1 MNNSLKKRLL
11 SVVMAAVMAFSMLP
25 TTAWAA
31 MAENRSAAGQTRTEQ
46 KKDGNDA
53 YAVTQDAENGVAVRA
68 AAAVRAGVVR
78 KVICLDTTTMKDVTH
93 QLDSD
98 GGWHWVPA
106 PANCLTLKNVQIVA
120 SGGNALIL
128 PDGATVVVEGD
139 CVIEGGADS
148 AVWSKGK
155 VSVELEQ
162 DASLT
167 VNGLGWYAQGNMT
180 VTRAYDAYTGGELIV
195 NFKGNKSGGITRGAA
210 INMGSNTLYVEKGM
224 KVTADGGT
232 AVKDGDSCGVK
243 GAVYVDSGAELVAI
257 GGSAGST
264 GVSRGIFGNVTVSN
278 GTITA
283 TGGSGIKSY
292 GFFGDTLSVS
302 NGAELHATGGTAV
315 QNTASSA
322 KPTSGGIY
330 LSSTA
335 TINAATVNATGG
347 VAPCGNGFA
356 SVGLQMTSGS
366 KLKVERDGVLNA
378 NGGQLTTGS
387 STNEKNGFSA
397 GINMMGAR
405 DADLLVSA
413 TGTVTAIGNPTRTD
427 GVEVQSYGVNYT
439 DTGDLAITLSDAASF
454 KAAGGIAASRVR
466 FWPDTVSIKGSA
478 AYKDFVNVTDGY
490 NRFYNSTY
498 VKSDDVTDLAK
509 SLVVTVCDHSAGF
522 TDGKCSNC
530 GYQCPHTGVDDTGK
544 CSTCGTQMAAKVTA
558 SGKDTLYTDIDEA
571 MEAAFGYANATV
583 TLLADAVVT
592 EATFTGNATVV
603 LEMGDYTLGGSFT
616 LENGASLAISK
627 DNGAAGQL
635 TANIKVDTSV
645 LTLIEDAS
653 SAATSVV
660 ALHNAAT
667 LDCQSTAFGGTVEL
681 YSGTVELRCGNT
693 PCTFAKIVNKTDA
706 PICLYD
712 IVGTGKAVV
721 NSYNSMLTRAGATLR
736 ANSAAVGART
746 IQTCTHPSGVMTDGK
761 CICGYNCPH
770 DNIDNETG
778 KCSDCGKQVYAV
790 KVTQKHDNPKF
801 YATLQ
806 EAVDAAANILPA
818 YECVITLLDDVDLT
832 KTPGALG
839 TAVYVRYGSVF
850 TLDLGGH
857 TLSGAKA
864 HDGVLNVAHGE
875 ANVTVRNG
883 IIVNTY
889 DQETGGADGIY
900 MSRGTLVLQA
910 DSGLTVISG
919 KSNSQSIGAAIRADG
934 GMLYIL
940 SGTFNGR
947 LEVHN
952 TGTSVHLQGGT
963 FTEGVNLYNDITPYS
978 ILDDGY
984 TFIKTDDS
992 SVIDL
997 SDESLKS
1004 GSVWKLSA
1012 SVTVADHTHDFTN
1025 GGKCACGMAC
1035 THEHY
1040 NNEGKCT
1047 VCGAEAAMMLTQTDG
1062 TVTYGGYLNM
1072 WAFLQDG
1079 ANQPVSGTLTLL
1091 DNVSFDKKNQHGML
1105 WISGDLTLDLNGK
1118 TLSCTDESEQSR
1130 TLTLYGTTE
1139 GSTLTVIDS
1148 KGTGKSTVALSPAGP
1163 MTLVIKSGTFESPY
1177 ESGYAAS
1184 VGSTSGGA
1192 KLRIEGGTFD
1202 SVYGLKDDAV
1212 EGQGGTL
1219 ELAGGTITGSL
1230 WSSVRDQGGV
1240 VAIDMRELLAE
1251 GYIYQQNGVS
1261 LRRDDPQL
1269 KNPAKSLRGTIT
1281 VVKCAHESMTGGVC
1295 NYCGASYEA
1304 TVTST
1309 TGEIT
1314 SYDTFENAI
1323 AAAASLNGCTVKLL
1337 TDVAVEADYTIGEG
1351 TFTIDF
1357 NGKRLTVDGNN
1368 FFVAGP
1374 AVVTLQDDSAAIQL
1388 SQLCVPNAVEGG
1400 KIIVNS
1406 GKFAGGIVQQPQGT
1420 LLLNGGYFGMI
1431 TLWDENGDMM
1441 DLLGTGKTY
1450 KYTQAPDSWLD
1461 DSDADT
1467 SSMPG
1472 QKRLHEVE
1480 VVGVPLSIIRQ
1491 VPASGPL
1498 TVYETSPV
1506 KPDLKVVATYDATMG
1521 GNVTAVLYY
1530 RASAIEGWT
1539 EMTDAAEV
1547 EDIGN
1552 GIVTVTSKTTL
1563 QNGQYQFQLTYR
1575 GYRVESRDFTVVL
1588 ETCEHP
1594 DIDANGKC
1602 GTCQHQFVATLT
1614 APDSTVT
1621 GYTTLGEAL
1630 TAVETPSADAQNATK
1645 YTVKLHQDVT
1655 EDVRITGGK
1664 FTLDLNGKTATA
1676 ANGTTISG
1684 ATTMVIITK
1693 GKLVSDVT
1701 ISGSAQVTVD
1711 GAEGL
1716 GTITLQDSSNLIF
1729 WPRSSAAAF
1738 KVESAAALL
1747 TMNGGAVDTIHMTAG
1762 TVNANGASLIVGQVD
1777 VNGGEMNVRDGVAF
1791 NGDVNIKDGA
1801 KMTVALGSTAKFYG
1815 LLHFAE
1821 AATGEL
1827 ASGTYEK
1834 LTCQNGRWVRE
1845 LLKSGCV
1852 YYGISTSEIL
1862 QGKTD
1867 QLTGVKVIQHTHS
1880 VGDDGACACGES
1892 FMASVS
1898 GGTKTDWYKTLGEAL
1913 AAVRIPSANAQDA
1926 TKYTVKLYQDTAED
1940 VSITGGKFT
1949 LDLNGKSVG
1958 DFDTSDRTAFV
1969 VSGSAVV
1976 ILTGGVTVW
1985 YGMQIKDTAN
1995 LTVNSTRGL
2004 SVVELYGSA
2013 SLTANGVNIPYLKN
2027 MEGTPAATVNGGMIT
2042 YMTIKAGTVE
2052 LTGNVTVGYEFEVPS
2067 GSVLTVRSGAQGKEP
2082 VLEDVVTI
2090 RKGGKLV
2097 ASAGEFE
2104 SEVVFDTGAKGELSG
2119 GTYGHIE
2126 CGSDQLLKD
2135 VLKTGYAFFADNQL
2149 VNGYVTS
2156 LTGRVYTVKGHAI
2169 HDYKWDTTTHE
2180 KKCGCGDVI
2189 ETDTAAPVI
2198 DFLNGAEI
2206 ETENGQ
2212 KVMDVTDNVSYTVTD
2227 ANRVRVTVSY
2237 DNGAPEEVI
2246 PTAGSRY
2253 ELSLNEGDGKLVTIT
2268 ATDDAGNVTTVTFTL
2283 YRLVEMRVIDHEG
2296 VAVAAADL
2304 TKTVRNG
2311 QPYILRVT
2319 MQPGYTG
2326 AGGLELEQGLL
2337 PRQSFIGN
2345 DTVGYTIQ
2353 VTADFSNSLLNIL
2366 GAYDNTHPTAEIVIQ
2381 SSKFNN
2387 FMNRIT
2393 FGLFFKETQT
2403 VNVTAAD
2410 VGAGL
2415 DKVEYLLS
2423 GTAFTDETAVANAA
2437 GWTALTLNA
2446 DGAGSFTL
2454 DPNSKSFLYVKATD
2468 KGGNVTVINADGMVI
2483 YTDAQPITTRINFA
2497 KTSTEDSVFYVR
2509 DNGNTVKSIT
2519 MGNSVLEKDT
2529 DYRIGTSA
2537 NGQLPITLTNSFLQA
2552 LTAGSYTLTV
2562 SYNPL
2567 GETFVSGGDNQTPA
2581 ATTVAL
2587 SVGKATVNA
2596 TIASMDKIYDSQPVT
2611 PSATTESDG
2620 AMTWEFKPDG
2630 ADPSAYTTTT
2640 APEDAGTYNVRLTVA
2655 ETERYNAISETATFT
2670 ITPRDL
2676 TLQTPALENKTYD
2689 GNTSIVCSYYDS
2701 ERAMVGKISGD
2712 DLSIV
2717 MGQAN
2722 ADSPDVGYRR
2732 VTFTGFGLTGDDAPN
2747 YNLTGQ
2753 PISGSAEI
2761 AVRTLTIDNLV
2772 VSDKLYDGLNTAAI
2786 EGTPTLVNLV
2796 DGESLTLRCGTP
2808 AFDTA
2813 AVGDNIP
2820 VSFTEFTIADSATG
2834 KAGNYSLTQPTG
2846 ITASIRAYVATGAE
2860 YTATTGEWTNQ
2871 DFVVTAADGWQVST
2885 TNTANGDWRDGLTR
2899 SDETGTGSLTFYVK
2913 NAANGYISEAIALT
2927 YKIDKTNP
2935 TGELRIDERSAWQ
2948 SFWNTISFNLFYKSE
2963 QTVTLTAADEASGV
2977 AATGYLLSEED
2988 YSVAQL
2994 EGMTFQPYTAPVAI
3008 TPDSRLIAYA
3018 RITDVAGNVTYL
3030 RSDGVVLDA
3039 TAPVITGVD
3048 DGTVYCDSVTF
3059 TVTDAYLDTVTVDG
3073 AAAVSA
3079 PTRTVES
3086 TYVIE
3091 ADSQLHTIV
3100 ATDRAGNSTQVQVTV
3115 NDGHTVGTPATC
3127 KDLAVCKYCGESF
3140 GDLAPD
3146 NHDGLRRVAKVNAT
3160 STTDGNIEYWFCDGC
3175 GKYYLDAAATREI
3188 TREDTILPAIG
3199 LRIVDD
3205 VKVWSPD
3212 DKPLGVIFHPDYDS
3226 FTVQIDGVTVDPANY
3241 DVTTDPATGKLIVT
3255 FRTPFLRTLAFG
3267 EHTITIRSNDGSAS
3281 VSFKVDRAYANAPD
3295 GKTDGKGE
3303 SGGKDGKDG
3312 VKSAGTGDSFPM
3324 GSMVA
3329 ALFISGGA
3337 LALMSIRARRKEEEE

>member
-1 MNNSLKKRLL
+1 
-11 SVVMAAVMAFSMLP
+11 
-25 TTAWAA
+25 
-31 MAENRSAAGQTRTEQ
+31 
-46 KKDGNDA
+46 
-53 YAVTQDAENGVAVRA
+53 
-68 AAAVRAGVVR
+68 
-78 KVICLDTTTMKDVTH
+78 
-93 QLDSD
+93 
-98 GGWHWVPA
+98 
-106 PANCLTLKNVQIVA
+106 
-120 SGGNALIL
+120 
-128 PDGATVVVEGD
+128 
-139 CVIEGGADS
+139 
-148 AVWSKGK
+148 
-155 VSVELEQ
+155 
-162 DASLT
+162 
-167 VNGLGWYAQGNMT
+167 MT
-180 VTRAYDAYTGGELIV
+180 
-195 NFKGNKSGGITRGAA
+195 
-210 INMGSNTLYVEKGM
+210 
-224 KVTADGGT
+224 
-232 AVKDGDSCGVK
+232 
-243 GAVYVDSGAELVAI
+243 
-257 GGSAGST
+257 
-264 GVSRGIFGNVTVSN
+264 
-278 GTITA
+278 
-283 TGGSGIKSY
+283 
-292 GFFGDTLSVS
+292 
-302 NGAELHATGGTAV
+302 
-315 QNTASSA
+315 
-322 KPTSGGIY
+322 
-330 LSSTA
+330 
-335 TINAATVNATGG
+335 
-347 VAPCGNGFA
+347 
-356 SVGLQMTSGS
+356 
-366 KLKVERDGVLNA
+366 
-378 NGGQLTTGS
+378 
-387 STNEKNGFSA
+387 
-397 GINMMGAR
+397 
-405 DADLLVSA
+405 
-413 TGTVTAIGNPTRTD
+413 
-427 GVEVQSYGVNYT
+427 
-439 DTGDLAITLSDAASF
+439 
-454 KAAGGIAASRVR
+454 
-466 FWPDTVSIKGSA
+466 
-478 AYKDFVNVTDGY
+478 
-490 NRFYNSTY
+490 
-498 VKSDDVTDLAK
+498 
-509 SLVVTVCDHSAGF
+509 
-522 TDGKCSNC
+522 
-530 GYQCPHTGVDDTGK
+530 
-544 CSTCGTQMAAKVTA
+544 
-558 SGKDTLYTDIDEA
+558 
-571 MEAAFGYANATV
+571 AAFGYSNATV

-627 DNGAAGQL
+627 DNGAAGKL

-653 SAATSVV
+653 PAATSVV

-667 LDCQSTAFGGTVEL
+667 LDCQSTDFGGTVEL
-681 YSGTVELRCGNT
+681 YSGAVELRCGNT

-712 IVGTGKAVV
+712 IVGAGKAVV
-721 NSYNSMLTRAGATLR
+721 NSYNSMLTRAGATLQ

-746 IQTCTHPSGVMTDGK
+746 IRTCTHPSDVMTDGK

-778 KCSDCGKQVYAV
+778 KCEACGKQVYAV
-790 KVTQKHDNPKF
+790 KVTQKHDDPKF

-806 EAVDAAANILPA
+806 EAVDAAASA
-818 YECVITLLDDVDLT
+818 AATDGCVITLLDDMDLGVDCVEI
-832 KTPGALG
+832 KAG
-839 TAVYVRYGSVF
+839 VF
-850 TLDLGGH
+850 VLDLGGH
-857 TLSGAKA
+857 TLSGESAY
-864 HDGVLNVAHGE
+864 DGVLNVLGAD
-875 ANVTVRNG
+875 ADVAVRNG
-883 IIVNTY
+883 AIVNTH
-889 DQETGGADGIY
+889 DQGNGDANGIYVKRGVLLVPQGGSLTVTGGD
-900 MSRGTLVLQA
+900 Q
-910 DSGLTVISG
+910 
-919 KSNSQSIGAAIRADG
+919 NSSWGSGAAVYADG
-934 GMLYIL
+934 GMLYIQ
-940 SGTFNGR
+940 SGTFKGR
-947 LEVHN
+947 LDVRN
-952 TGTSVHLQGGT
+952 TSTSVHLQGGT
-963 FTEGVNLYNDITPYS
+963 FTEGVHLYSNITPNS

-984 TFIKTDDS
+984 TFIKTADS

-1012 SVTVADHTHDFTN
+1012 SVTVAQHTHDFTN
-1025 GGKCACGMAC
+1025 GGVCACGMAC

-1047 VCGAEAAMMLTQTDG
+1047 VCGAEAAMKLTQTDG
-1062 TVTYGGYLNM
+1062 TVTYGSYLNM

-1118 TLSCTDESEQSR
+1118 TLSCTAESEQSR
-1130 TLTLYGTTE
+1130 TLTLVGTTE
-1139 GSTLTVIDS
+1139 GSTLTIIDS
-1148 KGTGKSTVALSPAGP
+1148 KGTGKSTVTLSPAGP
-1163 MTLVIKSGTFESPY
+1163 MTLVIRSGTFESPY

-1269 KNPAKSLRGTIT
+1269 KNPAKSLRGPIT
-1281 VVKCAHESMTGGVC
+1281 VVKCAHESMTDGVC
-1295 NYCGASYEA
+1295 DYCGASYEA

-1309 TGEIT
+1309 AGEIT

-1323 AAAASLNGCTVKLL
+1323 AAAADLNGCTVKLL
-1337 TDVAVEADYTIGEG
+1337 TDVAVGPDYTIGAG

-1357 NGKRLTVDGNN
+1357 NGKRLTVDGNSL
-1368 FFVAGP
+1368 FVAGP
-1374 AVVTLQDDSAAIQL
+1374 AVVTLQNSAAIQL
-1388 SQLCVPNAVEGG
+1388 SQSCVPNAVEGG
-1400 KIIVNS
+1400 RIIVNS
-1406 GKFAGGIVQQPQGT
+1406 GKFAGGIVQQPQST

-1431 TLWDENGDMM
+1431 TLMDSDESLM
-1441 DLLGTGKTY
+1441 DLLGAGKTY
-1450 KYTQAPDSWLD
+1450 KYVLGNDFWPDD
-1461 DSDADT
+1461 DDADKT
-1467 SSMPG
+1467 SAPG

-1506 KPDLKVVATYDATMG
+1506 KPDLQVVATYDATMG
-1521 GNVTAVLYY
+1521 GNVTAVLCY
-1530 RASAIEGWT
+1530 RTDAIKGWT

-1547 EDIGN
+1547 DDIGN
-1552 GIVTVTSKTTL
+1552 GTVTVTSKTTL
-1563 QNGQYQFQLTYR
+1563 QNGQYQFGLTYR
-1575 GYRVESRDFTVVL
+1575 GYRVESRDFTV
-1588 ETCEHP
+1588 TITDCTHP
-1594 DIDANGKC
+1594 DIDNTGKC

-1614 APDSTVT
+1614 EPDKTVT

-1630 TAVETPSADAQNATK
+1630 AAVETPSADAQNAVG
-1645 YTVKLHQDVT
+1645 YTVKLHQDTT
-1655 EDVRITGGK
+1655 EDVNITGGK

-1711 GAEGL
+1711 GAVDL

-1729 WPRSSAAAF
+1729 WPGSSAAAF

-1747 TMNGGAVDTIHMTAG
+1747 TMNGGAVGAIHMTAG
-1762 TVNANGASLIVGQVD
+1762 TVNANGASLIAGQVD
-1777 VNGGEMNVRDGVAF
+1777 VNGGEMNVRDGVVF
-1791 NGDVNIKDGA
+1791 NEDVNIKDGA

-1880 VGDDGACACGES
+1880 VGDDGTCACGES

-1898 GGTKTDWYKTLGEAL
+1898 DGARTDWYKTLGEAL
-1913 AAVRIPSANAQDA
+1913 TAVKILSASAQDA
-1926 TKYTVKLYQDTAED
+1926 TKYTVKVYKDVTED

-1969 VSGSAVV
+1969 VSGSAEV
-1976 ILTGGVTVW
+1976 ILTGGRTVW

-2052 LTGNVTVGYEFEVPS
+2052 LTGDVTVGYEFEVPS

-2135 VLKTGYAFFADNQL
+2135 VLMTGYAFFAGSRL
-2149 VNGYVTS
+2149 ENGYVTE
-2156 LTGRVYTVKGHAI
+2156 LVGKTYTVQPHTHSYA
-2169 HDYKWDTTTHE
+2169 WDTTTHE

-2206 ETENGQ
+2206 NTENGQ
-2212 KVMDVTDNVSYTVTD
+2212 KVMDATDNVSYTVTD

-2237 DNGAPEEVI
+2237 DNGAPEQVI
-2246 PTAGSRY
+2246 PTAGSLY

-2296 VAVAAADL
+2296 VAVADADL

-2311 QPYILRVT
+2311 QPYILHVT
-2319 MQPGYTG
+2319 MLPGYTG

-2337 PRQSFIGN
+2337 PRQPFTGN
-2345 DTVGYTIQ
+2345 DTVGYVVQ
-2353 VTADFSNSLLNIL
+2353 VRADSTNRFLNIL
-2366 GAYDNTHPTAEIVIQ
+2366 GAYDNKAPTAEITIQ
-2381 SSKFNN
+2381 NSSFKDFV
-2387 FMNRIT
+2387 NRIT
-2393 FGLFFKETQT
+2393 FGLFFRETQT

-2423 GTAFTDETAVANAA
+2423 GTAFTDKAVVEAA
-2437 GWTALTLNA
+2437 TGWTALTLNA
-2446 DGAGSFTL
+2446 DGAGSFPV

-2497 KTSTEDSVFYVR
+2497 KTSTEDSVFYVK

-2519 MGNSVLEKDT
+2519 MGNRELVKDT
-2529 DYRIGTSA
+2529 EYRVGTSA
-2537 NGQLPITLTNSFLQA
+2537 SGQLPITLTNSFLQA

-2596 TIASMDKIYDSQPVT
+2596 TIASMDKTYDSQPVT

-2630 ADPSAYTTTT
+2630 ADSSAYTTT

-2655 ETERYNAISETATFT
+2655 ETDHYNRIEETTTFT
-2670 ITPRDL
+2670 ITQRDL
-2676 TLQTPALENKTYD
+2676 TLHTPALENKTYD
-2689 GNTSIVCSYYDS
+2689 GNTAIVCAYYDS
-2701 ERAMVGKISGD
+2701 ERAMEGKIPGD
-2712 DLSIV
+2712 DLSVV

-2722 ADSPDVGYRR
+2722 ADSADVGYRT
-2732 VTFTGFGLTGDDAPN
+2732 VTFTGFGLTGDDASN

-2753 PISGSAEI
+2753 PGSGSAEI
-2761 AVRTLTIDNLV
+2761 TVRTLTIGDLT

-2808 AFDTA
+2808 AFDTV

-2846 ITASIRAYVATGAE
+2846 ITASIRAYAATGAE
-2860 YTATTGEWTNQ
+2860 YTAATGEWTNQ

-2913 NAANGYISEAIALT
+2913 NAADGYISEAIALT

-2935 TGELRIDERSAWQ
+2935 TGEIRIDERSAWQ

-3175 GKYYLDAAATREI
+3175 GKYYLDAAATRKI

-3267 EHTITIRSNDGSAS
+3267 EHTITILSNDGSAS

>member
-1 MNNSLKKRLL
+1 MNNNSLKKRLL
-11 SVVMAAVMAFSMLP
+11 SVVMAAVMVFSMLP

-68 AAAVRAGVVR
+68 AAAVRAPVV
-78 KVICLDTTTMKDVTH
+78 KNVVEIDLTDGKDH
-93 QLDSD
+93 RSEYGAG
-98 GGWHWVPA
+98 GGWDWVDGA
-106 PANCLTLKNVQIVA
+106 KWLRLENVQIIA
-120 SGGNALIL
+120 SGEYALKL
-128 PDGATVVVEGD
+128 PDGATVEVVGD
-139 CVIEGGADS
+139 CSITGGGAGGS

-155 VSVELEQ
+155 VTVELEE

-167 VNGLGWYAQGNMT
+167 VGGLGWHTDGDMT
-180 VTRAYDAYTGGELIV
+180 VKQSYGSGGELIV
-195 NFKGNKSGGITRGAA
+195 NFGGDKSGNFTSGAA
-210 INMGSNTLYVEKGM
+210 IRAFRSNLTVNGVT
-224 KVTADGGT
+224 VTANGGS
-232 AVKDGDSCGVK
+232 AVKDGKSYGVFASNVFVEN
-243 GAVYVDSGAELVAI
+243 GGTLIAD
-257 GGSAGST
+257 GGSASNT
-264 GVSRGIFGNVTVSN
+264 DTSYGISAFVNVDN
-278 GTITA
+278 GTIIA
-283 TGGSGIKSY
+283 TGGKGAKSFGISSGSLTADNGAVITAAGGEVARDVNASIVP
-292 GFFGDTLSVS
+292 LSVGIS
-302 NGAELHATGGTAV
+302 VNGSATLGR
-315 QNTASSA
+315 
-322 KPTSGGIY
+322 
-330 LSSTA
+330 
-335 TINAATVNATGG
+335 ATVTANGG
-347 VAPCGNGFA
+347 VAPCGTNFA

-366 KLKVERDGVLNA
+366 RLTVNSGGVVNA
-378 NGGQLTTGS
+378 TGGQLTTGS

-397 GINMMGAR
+397 GINMAGAS
-405 DADLLVSA
+405 DADLLVNG
-413 TGTVTAIGNPTRTD
+413 TGSVTAIGNPTRTD
-427 GVEVQSYGVNYT
+427 GVTVESYGVNYT
-439 DTGDLAITLSDAASF
+439 DKGDLAITLSDAASF
-454 KAAGGIAASRVR
+454 KASGGIAASRVR
-466 FWPDTVSIKGSA
+466 FWPNTVSIKGSA
-478 AYKDFVNVTDGY
+478 AYNDFVNVTDGY
-490 NRFYNSTY
+490 NRFHNSTY
-498 VKSDDVTDLAK
+498 VKSDDLYDLAK
-509 SLVVTVCDHSAGF
+509 SRVVTVCDHSAGF

-558 SGKDTLYTDIDEA
+558 SGKDTLYTTIDEA
-571 MEAAFGYANATV
+571 MTAAFGHSDATV

-635 TANIKVDTSV
+635 TANIEVDTAV

-653 SAATSVV
+653 LAATSVV

-681 YSGTVELRCGNT
+681 YSGAVELRCGNT

-746 IQTCTHPSGVMTDGK
+746 IQTCTHPSGAMTDGV
-761 CICGYNCPH
+761 CVCGYNCPH
-770 DNIDNETG
+770 DTINNETG
-778 KCSDCGKQVYAV
+778 KCEACGRQVYAV

-900 MSRGTLVLQA
+900 MSRGTLILQA
-910 DSGLTVISG
+910 DGGLTVTGG
-919 KSNSQSIGAAIRADG
+919 KSGAQSIGAAIRADG

-947 LEVHN
+947 LDVYN

-963 FTEGVNLYNDITPYS
+963 FTEGVNLYHNITPYS
-978 ILDDGY
+978 ILDTGY
-984 TFIKTDDS
+984 TFVKTDDS

-1012 SVTVADHTHDFTN
+1012 SVTVAQHTHDFTN
-1025 GGKCACGMAC
+1025 GGVCACGMAC

-1047 VCGAEAAMMLTQTDG
+1047 VCGAEATMMLTQTDG
-1062 TVTYGGYLNM
+1062 TVTYGSYLNM

-1118 TLSCTDESEQSR
+1118 TLSCTAESEQSR
-1130 TLTLYGTTE
+1130 TLTLVGSTE
-1139 GSTLTVIDS
+1139 GSTLTIIDS
-1148 KGTGKSTVALSPAGP
+1148 KGTGKSTVVLSPAGP
-1163 MTLVIKSGTFESPY
+1163 MTLVIRSGTFESPY

-1202 SVYGLKDDAV
+1202 SVYGLKSD
-1212 EGQGGTL
+1212 GGTL

-1251 GYIYQQNGVS
+1251 GYIYQLNGAS
-1261 LRRDDPQL
+1261 LRRDDERL
-1269 KNPAKSLRGTIT
+1269 NPAKSLQGTIT
-1281 VVKCAHESMTGGVC
+1281 VVQCAHESMNGGVC
-1295 NYCGASYEA
+1295 DYCGASYEA

-1309 TGEIT
+1309 AGEIT
-1314 SYDTFENAI
+1314 SYQTFEEAI
-1323 AAAASLNGCTVKLL
+1323 AAAADLDGCTVKLL
-1337 TDVAVEADYTIGEG
+1337 TDVAVEADYTIGAG

-1357 NGKRLTVDGNN
+1357 NGKRLTVAERNL
-1368 FFVAGP
+1368 FVVNL

-1388 SQLCVPNAVEGG
+1388 SQSCVPNAVEGG
-1400 KIIVNS
+1400 RIIVNS

-1431 TLWDENGDMM
+1431 TLWDENGDVM
-1441 DLLGTGKTY
+1441 DLLGAGKTY
-1450 KYTQAPDSWLD
+1450 KSVLGNDFWPNDGN
-1461 DSDADT
+1461 ADT
-1467 SSMPG
+1467 TSMPG

-1491 VPASGPL
+1491 VPASGSL

-1506 KPDLKVVATYDATMG
+1506 KPDLKVVATYDAAMG

-1530 RASAIEGWT
+1530 SANGIDGWT
-1539 EMTDAAEV
+1539 TADAPEV
-1547 EDIGN
+1547 DDHGD

-1563 QNGQYQFQLTYR
+1563 QNGRYQFQLTYR

-1588 ETCEHP
+1588 DNCTHP
-1594 DIDANGKC
+1594 DIDNTGKC

-1614 APDSTVT
+1614 APDRTVT

-1630 TAVETPSADAQNATK
+1630 NAVKIPSADAQNAVG
-1645 YTVKLHQDVT
+1645 YTVRLHQDVT

-1664 FTLDLNGKTATA
+1664 FKLDLNGKTATA

-1684 ATTMVIITK
+1684 ATTMVVITK

-1716 GTITLQDSSNLIF
+1716 GTITLQDKANLRF
-1729 WPRSSAAAF
+1729 YPGAGASAF
-1738 KVESAAALL
+1738 KVESADALV
-1747 TMNGGAVDTIHMTAG
+1747 TMNGGTVGAIDITDG
-1762 TVNANGASLIVGQVD
+1762 TVNANGASRIAGQVD
-1777 VNGGEMNVRDGVAF
+1777 VNGGEMNVQDGVVF

-1801 KMTVALGSTAKFYG
+1801 KMTVAPGSTAKFYG

-1834 LTCQNGRWVRE
+1834 LTRQNGRWVRE

-1852 YYGISTSEIL
+1852 YYGISTNQIL

-1880 VGDDGACACGES
+1880 VGDDGTCACGES
-1892 FMASVS
+1892 FVASVS
-1898 GGTKTDWYKTLGEAL
+1898 DGARTDWYKTLGEAL
-1913 AAVRIPSANAQDA
+1913 TAVKTLSSVNAQDA
-1926 TKYTVKLYQDTAED
+1926 TKYTVRLYQDTTED

-1958 DFDTSDRTAFV
+1958 SDSTTFV

-1976 ILTGGVTVW
+1976 ILTGGKVTCSKQEIR
-1985 YGMQIKDTAN
+1985 GTAH
-1995 LTVNSTRGL
+1995 LTVNGTKLGD
-2004 SVVELYGSA
+2004 VELYDSA
-2013 SLTANGVNIPYLKN
+2013 SLTANNVTMGDLTMGIPTGTSGV
-2027 MEGTPAATVNGGMIT
+2027 AATVTGGRIGHLSM
-2042 YMTIKAGTVE
+2042 APGSTVE
-2052 LTGNVTVGYEFEVPS
+2052 LIGSVTVKNEVEVLS
-2067 GSVLTVRSGAQGKEP
+2067 GAVLTVTAQSGGEP
-2082 VLEDVVTI
+2082 AFEGQVAILS
-2090 RKGGKLV
+2090 GGKLV
-2097 ASAGEFE
+2097 ASAGRFHEKVAF
-2104 SEVVFDTGAKGELSG
+2104 STTGAKGELSG
-2119 GTYGHIE
+2119 GEYNYLK
-2126 CGSDQLLKD
+2126 CGDGQQLKD
-2135 VLKTGYAFFADNQL
+2135 VLKTGYAFFAGSRL
-2149 VNGYVTS
+2149 ENGYVTE
-2156 LTGRVYTVKGHAI
+2156 LVGKTYTVQPHTHSYA
-2169 HDYKWDTTTHE
+2169 WDTTTHE
-2180 KKCGCGDVI
+2180 KKCGCGDVS

-2198 DFLNGAEI
+2198 SFLNAALQ
-2206 ETENGQ
+2206 TESGQ

-2227 ANRVRVTVSY
+2227 ANLASVTVSY
-2237 DNGAPEEVI
+2237 DNGAPEQVI
-2246 PTAGSRY
+2246 PTAGNRY
-2253 ELSLNEGDGKLVTIT
+2253 DLFLDEGDGKLVTIT
-2268 ATDDAGNVTTVTFTL
+2268 ATDEAGNVTTVEFTL

-2296 VAVAAADL
+2296 VAVADEYL
-2304 TKTVRNG
+2304 TKMVRNG
-2311 QPYILRVT
+2311 QTYTLRVT
-2319 MQPGYTG
+2319 MLPGYTG

-2337 PRQSFIGN
+2337 PRQPFTGN
-2345 DTVGYTIQ
+2345 DTVGYIIQ
-2353 VTADFSNSLLNIL
+2353 VTADATNRFLNIL
-2366 GAYDNTHPTAEIVIQ
+2366 GAYDNTHPTAEITIQ

-2468 KGGNVTVINADGMVI
+2468 KGGNVTVVNADGMVI

-2519 MGNSVLEKDT
+2519 MGTRELVKGT
-2529 DYRIGTSA
+2529 DYRVGTSA
-2537 NGQLPITLTNSFLQA
+2537 DGQLPITLTNSFLQA

-2630 ADPSAYTTTT
+2630 ADPGAYTTT

-2655 ETERYNAISETATFT
+2655 ETDRYNRIEKTATFT
-2670 ITPRDL
+2670 ITPKDL
-2676 TLQTPALENKTYD
+2676 TLHTPALENKTYD
-2689 GNTSIVCSYYDS
+2689 GNTAIVCSYYDS

-2712 DLSIV
+2712 DLSVV

-2722 ADSPDVGYRR
+2722 ADSPDVGYRT
-2732 VTFTGFGLTGDDAPN
+2732 VTFTGFSLTGDDASN

-2761 AVRTLTIDNLV
+2761 TVRTLTIGDLT

-2796 DGESLTLRCGTP
+2796 DGETLTLRCGTP
-2808 AFDTA
+2808 AFDTV

-2820 VSFTEFTIADSATG
+2820 VSFTEFTIADTATG

-2913 NAANGYISEAIALT
+2913 NAADGYISEAIALT

-2935 TGELRIDERSAWQ
+2935 TGEIRIDERNAWQ

-3008 TPDSRLIAYA
+3008 TPDSKLIAYA
-3018 RITDVAGNVTYL
+3018 RITDVAGNCGLTAWCWMPPH
-3030 RSDGVVLDA
+3030 RSSPAWTTARSTA
-3039 TAPVITGVD
+3039 TA
-3048 DGTVYCDSVTF
+3048 
-3059 TVTDAYLDTVTVDG
+3059 
-3073 AAAVSA
+3073 
-3079 PTRTVES
+3079 
-3086 TYVIE
+3086 
-3091 ADSQLHTIV
+3091 
-3100 ATDRAGNSTQVQVTV
+3100 
-3115 NDGHTVGTPATC
+3115 
-3127 KDLAVCKYCGESF
+3127 
-3140 GDLAPD
+3140 
-3146 NHDGLRRVAKVNAT
+3146 
-3160 STTDGNIEYWFCDGC
+3160 
-3175 GKYYLDAAATREI
+3175 
-3188 TREDTILPAIG
+3188 
-3199 LRIVDD
+3199 
-3205 VKVWSPD
+3205 
-3212 DKPLGVIFHPDYDS
+3212 
-3226 FTVQIDGVTVDPANY
+3226 
-3241 DVTTDPATGKLIVT
+3241 
-3255 FRTPFLRTLAFG
+3255 
-3267 EHTITIRSNDGSAS
+3267 
-3281 VSFKVDRAYANAPD
+3281 
-3295 GKTDGKGE
+3295 
-3303 SGGKDGKDG
+3303 
-3312 VKSAGTGDSFPM
+3312 
-3324 GSMVA
+3324 
-3329 ALFISGGA
+3329 
-3337 LALMSIRARRKEEEE
+3337 